1 MKARTR
7 RPKSGYACWNV
18 PNDGAYRGKTQ
29 RILRELRGAYRVRMR
44 GTDSITEFSRRAR
57 PLPRLGY
64 NATTPTSGPS
74 IVQGD
79 VHATVDGQRHRHRRR
94 LGAGP
99 RDGHTDRPRR

>member
-64 NATTPTSGPS
+64 NATTPTSGRAS
-74 IVQGD
+74 SKEMFMQLSTVNAIVTGG
-79 VHATVDGQRHRHRRR
+79 ASG
-94 LGAGP
+94 LG
-99 RDGHTDRPRR
+99 R